1 MEKLVNSFNRKS
13 LSRLPLL
20 FGLLL
25 VACGDVPAESPA
37 LADESVDTAEAAL
50 CADGTCNCVAPDCDA
65 LNWTFCGKGTGTKLC
80 SWPSGSTCATA
91 NCVCSNQRWIC
102 P

>member
-25 VACGDVPAESPA
+25 AACGGVPAESPA
-37 LADESVDTAEAAL
+37 LTDESVDTAEAAL

-65 LNWTFCGKGTGTKLC
+65 LNWTFCGHGGSTKC
-80 SWPSGSTCATA
+80 SWPSGTTCSTATCA
-91 NCVCSNQRWIC
+91 CSNGRFIC

>member
-1 MEKLVNSFNRKS
+1 MNSYKRKTFS
-13 LSRLPLL
+13 LLPLL
-20 FGLLL
+20 GGLLL
-25 VACGDVPAESPA
+25 VACGGVSNPDSVQG
-37 LADESVDTAEAAL
+37 DESVGTDEAAL

-65 LNWTFCGKGTGTKLC
+65 LNWTFCGKGTGTKTC
-80 SWPSGSTCATA
+80 SWVSGSTCATA